1 MVAAHI
7 ELGQHGEDL
16 AVQWYVRNGYTV
28 VARNWRC
35 AIGEIDLI
43 LRRGLLLVVS
53 EVKAR
58 RSNAFGVP
66 ALAVGPD
73 KQQRLRRL
81 AAAWLADHRVGR
93 RMTVRFDVVAVTGDV
108 VDVYENAF

>member
-7 ELGQHGEDL
+7 EYGQRGEER
-16 AVQWYVRNGYTV
+16 AAAWYRQRGYEIV
-28 VARNWRC
+28 CRNWRC

-43 LRRGLLLVVS
+43 ARRGRLVVVC

-58 RSNAFGVP
+58 RSDAFGVP
-66 ALAVGPD
+66 ALAVGAA

-81 AAAWLADHRVGR
+81 AAAWLAGNRTGR
-93 RMTVRFDVVAVTGDV
+93 NVDVRFDVVAVTGER
-108 VDVYENAF
+108 VDVYEHAF

>member
-7 ELGQHGEDL
+7 AFGQHGEEL
-16 AVQWYVRNGYTV
+16 AVQWYLRGGYKV
-28 VARNWRC
+28 IARNWRC

-43 LRRGLLLVVS
+43 VCRGRQLVVA

-58 RSNAFGVP
+58 KSTAYGVP
-66 ALAVGPD
+66 ALAVSVA

-81 AAAWLADHRVGR
+81 AACWLAENRTERSVD
-93 RMTVRFDVVAVTGDV
+93 VRFDVVAITGDV
-108 VDVYENAF
+108 VEVYEAAF

>member
-7 ELGQHGEDL
+7 AFGQHGEEL
-16 AVQWYVRNGYTV
+16 AAQWYVRRGYKIV
-28 VARNWRC
+28 NRNWRC
-35 AIGEIDLI
+35 GLGEIDLI
-43 LRRGLLLVVS
+43 VRRGRTLVVC

-58 RSNAFGVP
+58 SSGAFGVP
-66 ALAVGPD
+66 ALAVVAA

-81 AAAWLADHRVGR
+81 AAVWLSEHRVGR
-93 RMTVRFDVVAVTGDV
+93 VDVRFDVAAVTGDI